1 MKILVIHQFYLRPG
15 EAGGTRFNDFCAQ
28 WQSAGHDVEVVAS
41 SVPYTTGVRSGG
53 AFPWVS
59 GSEAGVDVTRV
70 WTVNHPAGRVGRRM
84 ASMLTFGGLAVAA
97 AVRSAQ
103 PDVVIASSPA
113 LVTALPGALAAAHAG
128 ARFVFEVRDL
138 WPESA
143 VTTGVV
149 GAESMLVRAAEG
161 LEAWAYESADAVVA
175 LTPGIGDDIVERGLC
190 PRSKLEV
197 IPNGV
202 VLDRIPRVDRGDLRR
217 TLGWDDRFV
226 AIYAGAHG
234 IANDLDQLIDVARR
248 MPADAG
254 VQLVAVGDGPMR
266 EALVRRS
273 RRLGL
278 TNLQW
283 RPAVSPGE
291 LRRWLQAADV
301 GLVILQDN
309 PTFQTVYPNKAFDY
323 MAAGIPVVATVDGV
337 LGELLTTS
345 GAGIS
350 VPPGRPDHL
359 VEALLGL
366 RRDEDA
372 ARDMGN
378 AGRRLVRSRFDR
390 RSHARRYLE
399 LLEHLT

>member
-1 MKILVIHQFYLRPG
+1 
-15 EAGGTRFNDFCAQ
+15 
-28 WQSAGHDVEVVAS
+28 
-41 SVPYTTGVRSGG
+41 
-53 AFPWVS
+53 
-59 GSEAGVDVTRV
+59 
-70 WTVNHPAGRVGRRM
+70 
-84 ASMLTFGGLAVAA
+84 
-97 AVRSAQ
+97 
-103 PDVVIASSPA
+103 
-113 LVTALPGALAAAHAG
+113 
-128 ARFVFEVRDL
+128 
-138 WPESA
+138 
-143 VTTGVV
+143 
-149 GAESMLVRAAEG
+149 
-161 LEAWAYESADAVVA
+161 
-175 LTPGIGDDIVERGLC
+175 
-190 PRSKLEV
+190 
-197 IPNGV
+197 
-202 VLDRIPRVDRGDLRR
+202 
-217 TLGWDDRFV
+217 V